1 MESHPSLQIPLHVS
15 HIRGDLHL
23 VKLLE
28 YFEACPNYIALIIK
42 TRDPVHWI
50 YIVITELEPCF
61 TEFMENITPQG
72 EAAAG
77 AVVEEKLS
85 REGHRIQGRPDT
97 LLLAAGAGPEG
108 PCHRQRGW
116 EEELGVDPVFNP

>member
-1 MESHPSLQIPLHVS
+1 MEPHPSLQIPLRVS

-23 VKLLE
+23 VTLLE

-42 TRDPVHWI
+42 TRGPVHWI

-61 TEFMENITPQG
+61 TEFMENIAPQG

-85 REGHRIQGRPDT
+85 RQGHRIRGRPDT

-108 PCHRQRGW
+108 PCHRHRGW